1 MRRLLPLILLALVV
15 ALAHPQAQSS
25 AAENRVIGTS
35 SGSYS
40 GDGNGSLT
48 STNAEGESFMSTFK
62 TVVVDGA
69 KLSITYDTGDEGG
82 EVNPRVSS
90 MLPAL

>member
-1 MRRLLPLILLALVV
+1 MTIARDAAKKAGRLADEHERRRREL
-15 ALAHPQAQSS
+15 Q
-25 AAENRVIGTS
+25 
-35 SGSYS
+35 
-40 GDGNGSLT
+40 
-48 STNAEGESFMSTFK
+48 STFK